1 MMMVPSRRE
10 LFVMLGLL
18 VVGCRRSQ
26 VPVEQKHQNE
36 PASATVTLI
45 VDGMI

>member
-1 MMMVPSRRE
+1 MKMTPSRRE
-10 LFVMLGLL
+10 LLVTLGLL
-18 VVGCRRSQ
+18 VGGCRSNRA
-26 VPVEQKHQNE
+26 PVEQKHQNE

>member
-1 MMMVPSRRE
+1 MRMAPSRRE
-10 LFVMLGLL
+10 LLVMLGLL
-18 VVGCRRSQ
+18 VAGCRSSNA
-26 VPVEQKHQNE
+26 PVEQKHQNE

>member
-1 MMMVPSRRE
+1 MKTVPSRRE
-10 LFVMLGLL
+10 LLATLGLL
-18 VVGCRRSQ
+18 VAGCRSSQ
-26 VPVEQKHQNE
+26 APVEQKHQNE